1 MSSMDSLNKAFK
13 SAVHFYD
20 STSNFHQ
27 KIKALNYLG
36 RSYLALSKPAE
47 AFPTFLLAD
56 SLYQAHKIKDR
67 PLKHSIDYYSV
78 YAKVQFTK
86 KLHFNETVAVYEKYK
101 NEPRDAYVFALSEE
115 YLARVYIDSAKY
127 DKAIPILE
135 KALKNDSKN
144 YSFYRELGFAFV
156 KQNRLNDAEKIY
168 TKGISLS
175 DNKFEK
181 SEMALNMA
189 QGYFLAKN
197 KVKFT
202 EWAEITR
209 KYTEKDSQY
218 SKYIDFFEKEWNS
231 ER

>member
-1 MSSMDSLNKAFK
+1 KVSPNTNIDTLQTLFLKVYKEGAMSSMDSLNKAFK

-127 DKAIPILE
+127 DKAIPKLQSAI
-135 KALKNDSKN
+135 A
-144 YSFYRELGFAFV
+144 Y
-156 KQNRLNDAEKIY
+156 
-168 TKGISLS
+168 
-175 DNKFEK
+175 
-181 SEMALNMA
+181 
-189 QGYFLAKN
+189 
-197 KVKFT
+197 
-202 EWAEITR
+202 
-209 KYTEKDSQY
+209 
-218 SKYIDFFEKEWNS
+218 FEKESYNLS
-231 ER
+231 A